1 MVVISG
7 RDCKGCLD
15 AAWLGWDVNLF
26 SQFYFPVGPMLLAE
40 RLTRVYGR
48 TDGGPGAALA
58 VDGGEL
64 VSHNAPKPE
73 TPCRWWNMAFPILML
88 VFYIFYLLWW
98 TGKQSAAPGA
108 SFLEI
113 IEQSNSYQGLLWG
126 TMAASLTGLAFY
138 FIQDH
143 KDDRIIWLNCKGY
156 LSRAKRIVSRMK
168 AFCRRGQQEEEED
181 DEGDH
186 AQILM
191 DYRTAMAA
199 FLIGSELTNVTL
211 RVFMEKLD
219 STSRSGEDLR
229 VRVPCSCA
237 MSVFMHVTDFIQE
250 SNNTYGSAMVSI
262 SVVCTLLVFV
272 THHTLVCFAQVVL
285 TLAWATGASKYAA
298 FASGR

>member
-156 LSRAKRIVSRMK
+156 LSRAKRMFSRMK

-237 MSVFMHVTDFIQE
+237 MSAFMHATDFIQE
-250 SNNTYGSAMVSI
+250 SNITHDSAMVSI
-262 SVVCTLLVFV
+262 SVVCALLVFV